1 MAKLGVTPIVIAH
14 ILNHVS
20 VTRAGVT
27 LGVYSIYSYDAERRD
42 ALLLWGNRLQGI
54 VGAGAKVLPMKRWRK

>member
-27 LGVYSIYSYDAERRD
+27 LSTYAIYTYDAEKRA
-42 ALLLWGNRLQGI
+42 ALHLWAERLAGVVGN
-54 VGAGAKVLPMKRWRK
+54 GATVLPLRKRKR